1 MTGLTN
7 LQMPSWNKVGQTRA
21 MDNSQL
27 QRAWTIY
34 RNLALLVGVALAV
47 LTFVALPYEYLL
59 GHGKTALTTAAW
71 TAHGW
76 LFPIY
81 LLATL
86 NLAGKLK
93 WPVGKTLLVMIAGTV
108 PLMSF
113 VAERRI
119 AKEIASR

>member
-1 MTGLTN
+1 MATETKSING
-7 LQMPSWNKVGQTRA
+7 
-21 MDNSQL
+21 
-27 QRAWTIY
+27 AWTFFKYMAFI
-34 RNLALLVGVALAV
+34 VGIALAV

-81 LLATL
+81 LIATF
-86 NLAGKLK
+86 NLSLKLK
-93 WPVGKTLLVMIAGTV
+93 WSTGKTLLIMVAGTV

-113 VAERRI
+113 VAERKV
-119 AKEIASR
+119 AQEIN

>member
-1 MTGLTN
+1 ME
-7 LQMPSWNKVGQTRA
+7 
-21 MDNSQL
+21 NSHL
-27 QRAWTIY
+27 QRAWTVY
-34 RNLALLVGVALAV
+34 RNLALVVGVALAV
-47 LTFVALPYEYLL
+47 LSFVALPYRFIL
-59 GHGKTALTTAAW
+59 GNEKNVWTVGAW

-76 LFPIY
+76 IFPIY

-93 WPVGKTLLVMIAGTV
+93 WSVGKTLLIMIAGTV

-119 AKEIASR
+119 AKEIPAKDS

>member
-1 MTGLTN
+1 
-7 LQMPSWNKVGQTRA
+7 
-21 MDNSQL
+21 MDNTQL
-27 QRAWTIY
+27 KRAWTIY

-47 LTFVALPYEYLL
+47 LTFVALPYEYIL
-59 GHGKTALTTAAW
+59 GHGKTVLTTAAW

-76 LFPIY
+76 IFPIY

-86 NLAGKLK
+86 NLSGKLK
-93 WPVGKTLLVMIAGTV
+93 WSVGKTLVIMIAGTV

-119 AKEIASR
+119 ASEVADA

>member
-1 MTGLTN
+1 ME
-7 LQMPSWNKVGQTRA
+7 
-21 MDNSQL
+21 NSQL
-27 QRAWTIY
+27 KRAWTIY

-47 LTFVALPYEYLL
+47 LTFIALPYEYPL

-76 LFPIY
+76 IFPVY

-86 NLAGKLK
+86 NLSGKLK
-93 WPVGKTLLVMIAGTV
+93 WSVGKTLLIMFAGTV

-119 AKEIASR
+119 AKEVQATSSQATS